1 MRPVEE
7 MVLFR
12 FGYHRRFQERV
23 FRRDL
28 ECLGRGESWT
38 KLSIDGET
46 NVPTVWPLL
55 SGEVE
60 SRLGK
65 PEPERGEA
73 LGLSNVDDDACI
85 VGRAAAGRARVGAMN
100 EYKSKP

>member
-1 MRPVEE
+1 MRPIEE
-7 MVLFR
+7 PVLFR
-12 FGYHRRFQERV
+12 LVYNRRFQERV
-23 FRRDL
+23 FRRGR

-46 NVPTVWPLL
+46 NVPAVWPLL

-73 LGLSNVDDDACI
+73 LGKSNVDDDACI
-85 VGRAAAGRARVGAMN
+85 VGGAAAGRARVGGMN